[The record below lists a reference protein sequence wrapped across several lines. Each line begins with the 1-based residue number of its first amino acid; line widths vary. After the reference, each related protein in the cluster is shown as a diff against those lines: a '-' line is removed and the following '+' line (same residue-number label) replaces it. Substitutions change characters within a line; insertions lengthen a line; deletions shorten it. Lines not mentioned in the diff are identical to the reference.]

1 MELEY
6 ATRELE
12 KTCTDERAMQ
22 KKLGAQVAKTLK
34 LRIAEL
40 RRSMQMDDLLRGT
53 GRWEQ
58 LTGDRIGEWSARLT
72 ANWRLIVTPAD
83 REIVTVLVLEIVDY
97 HRR

>member
-22 KKLGAQVAKTLK
+22 KKLGAQVTKTLK

-40 RRSMQMDDLLRGT
+40 RRALQMDDLLLGT

-58 LTGDRIGEWSARLT
+58 MTGDRAGEWSARLT
-72 ANWRLIVTPAD
+72 ANWRLIVTPVD
-83 REIVTVLVLEIVDY
+83 REIVTVLVLKIEDY